1 MIDPKEKNNNQGV
14 KEVVVTRRDILKGFA
29 ATTIASLLTLFP
41 ELRGVEKANAT
52 TFYSCYNGQYYY
64 CCDITVINQNCWPG
78 VCQDVEKVQ
87 YVVICEP
94 VFGCTSCGSS
104 CRGPYY
110 ICNYGCVVAP
120 ACWMCPG

>member
-52 TFYSCYNGQYYY
+52 TFCAIPQNGR
-64 CCDITVINQNCWPG
+64 N
-78 VCQDVEKVQ
+78 
-87 YVVICEP
+87 
-94 VFGCTSCGSS
+94 GSS
-104 CRGPYY
+104 S
-110 ICNYGCVVAP
+110 N
-120 ACWMCPG
+120 